1 MDLYLPDEFYALSE
15 SPNPHRDHAVAVRD
29 DMLWLGAE
37 ASVAPLPETEE
48 AGPAPPAPP
57 RVRPARVLSAV
68 TLHDARLRRRRRRRA
83 SWR

>member
-48 AGPAPPAPP
+48 N
-57 RVRPARVLSAV
+57 
-68 TLHDARLRRRRRRRA
+68 RRRKRLA
-83 SWR
+83 AEPDPIWCVV